1 MFPYVFTAAGRGYIN
16 ITKTDGQEET
26 RFILYTQRSNG
37 YGGYT
42 SDYGCHDDE
51 YQLHRLSRPGT
62 FEYFSATDNRYYRI
76 PMSEIREAIA
86 NHAPIQEP
94 EPLPVRH
101 EYWFGE
107 SPNEIRRR
115 IAETRKRRLEEA
127 IAQAKQRKADAE
139 ERERREAEEA
149 AKRERIEAEV
159 AAAQTESFEDELAR
173 LLAEAG
179 LSEYAE

>member
-1 MFPYVFTAAGRGYIN
+1 MFPYAFIAAGRGYID
-16 ITKTDGQEET
+16 IRKTDGEEET

-42 SDYGCHDDE
+42 SDYGCDDDE
-51 YQLHRLSRPGT
+51 FRLHRLARPGT
-62 FEYFSATDNRYYRI
+62 FEYFNASEGRYYRI

-86 NHAPIQEP
+86 AGAPIQEP
-94 EPLPVRH
+94 QPLPVRH

-115 IAETRKRRLEEA
+115 IAETRRRRLEEA

-139 ERERREAEEA
+139 ERARREAQEA
-149 AKRERIEAEV
+149 EKRERIEAEV
-159 AAAQTESFEDELAR
+159 AAAETESFEEELAR